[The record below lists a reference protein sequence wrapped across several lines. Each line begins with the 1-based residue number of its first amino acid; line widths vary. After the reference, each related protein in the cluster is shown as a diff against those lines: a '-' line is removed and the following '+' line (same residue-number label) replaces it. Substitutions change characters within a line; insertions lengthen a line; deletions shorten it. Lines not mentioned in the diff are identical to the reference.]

1 MLAVF
6 RGGAADEVAD
16 DMFRKVVDRFADDG
30 VITEKERANS
40 IFWPRPLS

>member
-6 RGGAADEVAD
+6 RGAQADEVAD

-30 VITEKERANS
+30 VITEKERRQTQS
-40 IFWPRPLS
+40 FGHGP